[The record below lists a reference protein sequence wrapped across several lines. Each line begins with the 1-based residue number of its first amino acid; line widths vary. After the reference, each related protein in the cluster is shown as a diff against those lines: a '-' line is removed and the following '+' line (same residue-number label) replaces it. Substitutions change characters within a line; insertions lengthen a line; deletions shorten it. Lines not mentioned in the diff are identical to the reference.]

1 MAVDSTHPDY
11 DAMLP
16 KWERVRDALDGDRV
30 KAAKAKYLPQLS
42 GMDGAEYDA
51 YAKRGLYY
59 GATARTLQGVSGLVF
74 RRETVTTLPNAQA
87 EELTEDVTL
96 QRVPIERFSQQTFD
110 EAFALGRVGLY
121 VSLPT
126 TATPGARAYLSRYRA
141 ESIVNWQVDETGPR
155 PRLSRVV
162 LKESVNDPAGDDPYQ
177 FKRIDQWR
185 DVHLDE
191 NGLLLVN
198 LWRRSSD
205 VGQASVAGNKFVL
218 FDTHEPRF
226 RGARLP
232 MVPFVFVNARSLG
245 PDPEEPPLLPLADAN
260 LDHYRMMTDYRHGLH
275 YTALPTPYVFGLT
288 EDQQLKIG
296 SGTAWTGGD
305 SDVKIG
311 MLEFSGAGLGTLKDA
326 IESSVG
332 YMASLGARLIEA
344 EKNAAETAETH
355 RLRQGREQATVAGT
369 VQACN
374 AGLSQTVTMML
385 NLSGV
390 TGEAIVR
397 CNTDLIDARLTP
409 DELRVMLEALQT
421 GAMAYDTFYHNLQ
434 RGEITRPGI
443 TSAEER
449 QQIAA
454 TTGLALPPVLDEE

>member
-1 MAVDSTHPDY
+1 
-11 DAMLP
+11 
-16 KWERVRDALDGDRV
+16 
-30 KAAKAKYLPQLS
+30 
-42 GMDGAEYDA
+42 
-51 YAKRGLYY
+51 
-59 GATARTLQGVSGLVF
+59 
-74 RRETVTTLPNAQA
+74 
-87 EELTEDVTL
+87 
-96 QRVPIERFSQQTFD
+96 
-110 EAFALGRVGLY
+110 
-121 VSLPT
+121 
-126 TATPGARAYLSRYRA
+126 
-141 ESIVNWQVDETGPR
+141 
-155 PRLSRVV
+155 
-162 LKESVNDPAGDDPYQ
+162 
-177 FKRIDQWR
+177 
-185 DVHLDE
+185 
-191 NGLLLVN
+191 
-198 LWRRSSD
+198 
-205 VGQASVAGNKFVL
+205 
-218 FDTHEPRF
+218 
-226 RGARLP
+226 
-232 MVPFVFVNARSLG
+232 MVPFVFVNSRSLG
-245 PDPEEPPLLPLADAN
+245 PDPEDPPLLSLADAN

-311 MLEFSGAGLGTLKDA
+311 MLEFNGAGLGTLKDA

-374 AGLSQTVTMML
+374 AGLSQTVTTML

-390 TGEAIVR
+390 TGEALVR
-397 CNTDLIDARLTP
+397 CNTDLVDARLTP

-454 TTGLALPPVLDEE
+454 TVGLALPPVLDDE